1 MRVES
6 VGGAPLGFTKP
17 KTIRSVLI
25 ASILTIATG
34 VTVLLSA
41 PTAHARVIE
50 GTAADDTLV
59 GTRHDDRIRGRAGDD
74 EVSAR
79 LGRDNVLGGPGHDV
93 VSLGPGNDFA
103 RVGGHDGGIGC
114 FCGADTI
121 FGGWGDDLI
130 IQGNRPDQ
138 LFGNKGDD
146 EIWVSDGDIARG
158 GAGDDFFRYFPFNRP
173 VRINCGPGRDTVV
186 VSVSVPDPETELID
200 CERVRRF

>member
-6 VGGAPLGFTKP
+6 VGGAALGFTKP

-25 ASILTIATG
+25 ARHSDDRDGCHSPLIRADR
-34 VTVLLSA
+34 
-41 PTAHARVIE
+41 ARP
-50 GTAADDTLV
+50 GHRRTAADDTLV

-74 EVSAR
+74 EASAR

-121 FGGWGDDLI
+121 FGGRGDDLI
-130 IQGNRPDQ
+130 IQGTD
-138 LFGNKGDD
+138 LTGCSG
-146 EIWVSDGDIARG
+146 
-158 GAGDDFFRYFPFNRP
+158 
-173 VRINCGPGRDTVV
+173 
-186 VSVSVPDPETELID
+186 
-200 CERVRRF
+200 RRFGWRAFRAIASVVALRAAATAAASEVSTGVTFMPHRGSELRTSSAVPT

>member
-1 MRVES
+1 MRVAS
-6 VGGAPLGFTKP
+6 VAAPGAARPGALLHVSLAVTA
-17 KTIRSVLI
+17 TL
-25 ASILTIATG
+25 ASGI
-34 VTVLLSA
+34 VLLL
-41 PTAHARVIE
+41 PTPAAHAQVIE

-93 VSLGPGNDFA
+93 VRLGPGKDFA

-121 FGGWGDDLI
+121 EGGWGDDLI

-146 EIWVSDGDIARG
+146 EIWVSDGDTARG
-158 GAGDDFFRYFPFNRP
+158 GPGDDHFRYFPFNRP
-173 VRINCGPGRDTVV
+173 VTINCGPGRDTVLIIE
-186 VSVSVPDPETELID
+186 SVPDPETQLID
-200 CERVRRF
+200 CERTRQI